1 LKDKIPMRI
10 KEPFSAISHAIG
22 AMLAILALIL
32 LILESINPIKPW
44 HIVTFSVFCSGM
56 FLLYTAS
63 AIYHW
68 LPVAPKYVKKLQ
80 ILDHAMIHVL
90 IAATYTPVCLI
101 PLRGVW
107 GWSLF
112 GVIWGLTIFGILLK
126 IFWKNLPGWFSI
138 TFYIF
143 MGWLVVIA
151 IWPMIQTLQ
160 VGALVW
166 IFVGGFFYTVGAIIH
181 GIKKPNPIPNVF
193 GAHDIFHVCVLLGS
207 FAHFMCM
214 YNYITLFD

>member
-1 LKDKIPMRI
+1 MKI
-10 KEPFSAISHAIG
+10 KEPFSAVSHAIG
-22 AMLAILALIL
+22 AVLAILALIL
-32 LILESINPIKPW
+32 LIRESIDPIKPW
-44 HIVTFSVFCSGM
+44 HIAAFSVFGSGM

-68 LPVAPKYVKKLQ
+68 LPVAPKYVNWLQ
-80 ILDHAMIHVL
+80 TMDHAMIHVL
-90 IAATYTPVCLI
+90 IASTYTPVCLI

-112 GVIWGLTIFGILLK
+112 GVIWSLTIFGTLLK
-126 IFWKNLPGWFSI
+126 IFWKNLPDWFSV

-143 MGWLVVIA
+143 MGWLSVIA

-166 IFVGGFFYTVGAIIH
+166 IFIGGFFYTIGAIIH
-181 GIKKPNPIPNVF
+181 GLKKPNPIPNVV
-193 GAHDIFHVCVLLGS
+193 GAHEIFHLFVLLGS
-207 FAHFMCM
+207 TSHFWVM
-214 YNYITLFD
+214 YNYITKFC

>member
-1 LKDKIPMRI
+1 MKI
-10 KEPFSAISHAIG
+10 KEPFSAVSHAIG
-22 AMLAILALIL
+22 AVLAILALIL
-32 LILESINPIKPW
+32 LIRESIDPIKPW
-44 HIVTFSVFCSGM
+44 HIAAFSVFGSGM

-68 LPVAPKYVKKLQ
+68 LPVDPKYVKWLQ
-80 ILDHAMIHVL
+80 TMDHAMIHVL
-90 IAATYTPVCLI
+90 IASTYTPVCLI

-112 GVIWGLTIFGILLK
+112 GVIWSLTIFGTLLK
-126 IFWKNLPGWFSI
+126 IFWKNLPDWFSV

-143 MGWLVVIA
+143 MGWLSVIA

-166 IFVGGFFYTVGAIIH
+166 IFIGGFFYTIGAIIH
-181 GIKKPNPIPNVF
+181 GLKKPNPIPNVV
-193 GAHDIFHVCVLLGS
+193 GAHEIFHLFVLFGS
-207 FAHFMCM
+207 ASHFWVM
-214 YNYITLFD
+214 YNYITKFC

>member
-1 LKDKIPMRI
+1 MSLMKI
-10 KEPFSAISHAIG
+10 KEPFSAISHTIG
-22 AMLAILALIL
+22 AILAILALIL
-32 LILESINPIKPW
+32 LIQESIDPIKPW
-44 HIVTFSVFCSGM
+44 HIAAFSVFGIGM

-68 LPVAPKYVKKLQ
+68 LPVSPKIVKKLQ
-80 ILDHAMIHVL
+80 TLDHAMIHVL

-112 GVIWGLTIFGILLK
+112 GVIWGLTIFGILLR
-126 IFWKNLPGWFSI
+126 IFLKSIPDWFSL

-143 MGWLVVIA
+143 MGWLSIIA

-166 IFVGGFFYTVGAIIH
+166 IFIGGFFYTVGAIIH
-181 GIKKPNPIPNVF
+181 GLNKPNPIPKIF
-193 GAHDIFHVCVLLGS
+193 GAHEIFHVCVMLGS

>member
-1 LKDKIPMRI
+1 MKI
-10 KEPFSAISHAIG
+10 KEPFSAVSHAIG
-22 AMLAILALIL
+22 AVLAILALIL
-32 LILESINPIKPW
+32 LIRESIDPIKPW
-44 HIVTFSVFCSGM
+44 HIVAFSVFGSGM

-68 LPVAPKYVKKLQ
+68 LPVDPKYVKWLQ
-80 ILDHAMIHVL
+80 TMDHAMIHVL
-90 IAATYTPVCLI
+90 IASTYTPVCLI

-112 GVIWGLTIFGILLK
+112 GVIWSLTIFGILLK
-126 IFWKNLPGWFSI
+126 IFWKNLPDWFSL

-143 MGWLVVIA
+143 MGWLSVIA

-166 IFVGGFFYTVGAIIH
+166 IFIGGLFYTFGAIIH
-181 GIKKPNPIPNVF
+181 SLKKPNPIPNLV
-193 GAHDIFHVCVLLGS
+193 GAHEIFHLFVLFGS
-207 FAHFMCM
+207 ASHFWVM
-214 YNYITLFD
+214 YNYITKFC

>member
-1 LKDKIPMRI
+1 MKI
-10 KEPFSAISHAIG
+10 KEPFSAVSHAIG
-22 AMLAILALIL
+22 AVLAILALIL
-32 LILESINPIKPW
+32 LIRESIDPIKPW
-44 HIVTFSVFCSGM
+44 HIAAFSVFGSGM

-68 LPVAPKYVKKLQ
+68 LPVSPKYVKWLQ
-80 ILDHAMIHVL
+80 TMDHAMIHVL
-90 IAATYTPVCLI
+90 IASTYTPVCLI

-112 GVIWGLTIFGILLK
+112 GVIWSLTIFGILLK
-126 IFWKNLPGWFSI
+126 IFWKNLPDWFSL

-143 MGWLVVIA
+143 MGWLSVIA

-166 IFVGGFFYTVGAIIH
+166 IFIGGFFYTFGAIIH
-181 GIKKPNPIPNVF
+181 GLKKPNPIPNVV
-193 GAHDIFHVCVLLGS
+193 GAHEIFHLFVLLGS
-207 FAHFMCM
+207 TSHFWVM
-214 YNYITLFD
+214 YNYITKFC

>member
-1 LKDKIPMRI
+1 MKI
-10 KEPFSAISHAIG
+10 KEPFNAISHAIG
-22 AMLAILALIL
+22 AVLAILALIL
-32 LILESINPIKPW
+32 LIRESIDPIKPW
-44 HIVTFSVFCSGM
+44 HIVAFSVFGSGM

-68 LPVAPKYVKKLQ
+68 LPVSPKYVKWLQ
-80 ILDHAMIHVL
+80 TLDHAMIHVL
-90 IAATYTPVCLI
+90 IASTYTPVCLI

-112 GVIWGLTIFGILLK
+112 GVIWSLTIFGILLK
-126 IFWKNLPGWFSI
+126 IFWKNLPDWFSL

-143 MGWLVVIA
+143 MGWLSVIA

-166 IFVGGFFYTVGAIIH
+166 IFIGGFFYTIGAIIH
-181 GIKKPNPIPNVF
+181 GLKKPNPIPNVV
-193 GAHDIFHVCVLLGS
+193 GAHEIFHLFVLLGS
-207 FAHFMCM
+207 ASHFWVM
-214 YNYITLFD
+214 YNYITKFC